1 MPMNL
6 QKNNSTTNYD
16 NEFGVESTKHLRA
29 ILYLDD
35 TSRLKI
41 KTNVSEI
48 GLYGISFINNFSEL
62 TKELIAE
69 TKTLI
74 ILEGYF
80 NKANSVSDLILYK
93 ELFDLDI
100 FCLGNVEQFKGR
112 LNGIAT
118 LYSCDIT
125 FLDFDLV
132 QSAVYGDTTL
142 AKAPEELQIDVTQTT
157 NRDLAKRILKDT
169 VNYNA
174 GLRSLANEY
183 LSLKDTLDLTITDR
197 DRYKELYEVSD
208 AKNLKLEK
216 ENSKFVEG
224 YADIVQ
230 KVFKLNTSLKTYES
244 VLSADV
250 YEKVDLTKYT
260 NRPLIIYFKEFEDLI
275 YLDTFIETLYYV
287 FTNQY
292 HKSVKVV
299 RLYDSAKT
307 RKLSTLPNYY
317 YRLYNKFTSEEAIV
331 HNFICK
337 TADYRKL
344 FDVLL
349 TNNFMIYVIL
359 EFDYI
364 V

>member
-16 NEFGVESTKHLRA
+16 NEFGVESTKHLQA

-125 FLDFDLV
+125 FLDFD
-132 QSAVYGDTTL
+132 S
-142 AKAPEELQIDVTQTT
+142 
-157 NRDLAKRILKDT
+157 
-169 VNYNA
+169 
-174 GLRSLANEY
+174 
-183 LSLKDTLDLTITDR
+183 
-197 DRYKELYEVSD
+197 
-208 AKNLKLEK
+208 
-216 ENSKFVEG
+216 
-224 YADIVQ
+224 
-230 KVFKLNTSLKTYES
+230 FK
-244 VLSADV
+244 VLSM
-250 YEKVDLTKYT
+250 ET
-260 NRPLIIYFKEFEDLI
+260 PL
-275 YLDTFIETLYYV
+275 
-287 FTNQY
+287 
-292 HKSVKVV
+292 
-299 RLYDSAKT
+299 
-307 RKLSTLPNYY
+307 
-317 YRLYNKFTSEEAIV
+317 
-331 HNFICK
+331 
-337 TADYRKL
+337 
-344 FDVLL
+344 
-349 TNNFMIYVIL
+349 
-359 EFDYI
+359 
-364 V
+364 

>member
-224 YADIVQ
+224 YAD
-230 KVFKLNTSLKTYES
+230 LN
-244 VLSADV
+244 
-250 YEKVDLTKYT
+250 
-260 NRPLIIYFKEFEDLI
+260 
-275 YLDTFIETLYYV
+275 
-287 FTNQY
+287 
-292 HKSVKVV
+292 
-299 RLYDSAKT
+299 
-307 RKLSTLPNYY
+307 
-317 YRLYNKFTSEEAIV
+317 
-331 HNFICK
+331 
-337 TADYRKL
+337 
-344 FDVLL
+344 
-349 TNNFMIYVIL
+349 
-359 EFDYI
+359 
-364 V
+364 